1 MLPQRL
7 LSAFE
12 QRLHVCKVVLQ
23 LKSCNNIEAM
33 WHSDNIHGSFEQ
45 RIFEVAA
52 MSLQHH
58 QREGICSMVKQHCC
72 NIILWFIPQLIFG
85 QIHLT

>member
-1 MLPQRL
+1 MLPQCL

-52 MSLQHH
+52 MLLQHH